1 MNQQVTKTRRMSRI
15 AALVAVPLTMVLT
28 ATSAHAHYQED
39 KHGSDRGWVDASHWT
54 IGVCD
59 NEADG
64 NGVRTEYQ
72 TARGGSDHV
81 GDWNGSGNA
90 CNSEVV
96 FDGSYV
102 TRFRVCEETNGCRPW
117 KSA

>member
-1 MNQQVTKTRRMSRI
+1 M
-15 AALVAVPLTMVLT
+15 LAVPLALVLT
-28 ATSAHAHYQED
+28 ATSAHAHYQEA
-39 KHGSDRGWVDASHWT
+39 KHGDDLGWVDANHWT

-64 NGVRTEYQ
+64 NGVRTEYR
-72 TARGGSDHV
+72 TADGNTDYV
-81 GDWNGSGNA
+81 GDWNGSGNG

-102 TRFRVCEETNGCRPW
+102 TQFQVCEETKGCSGW
-117 KSA
+117 KNA

>member
-1 MNQQVTKTRRMSRI
+1 MEQQPRKIRRMSRI
-15 AALVAVPLTMVLT
+15 AVLAAIPLTMVLT
-28 ATSAHAHYQED
+28 ATAAQAHYQED

-64 NGVRTEYQ
+64 HGVRTEYQ
-72 TARGGSDHV
+72 TSNGGSDHV

-96 FDGSYV
+96 YDFSSV
-102 TRFRVCEETNGCRPW
+102 TRFRVCEETEGCRPW
-117 KSA
+117 KNA